1 MNPPGADTVLV
12 RYGDMGVK
20 SPQVLG
26 RMEQMLRDNIRALLS
41 DRAIEGTVRKQHS
54 RLFIDTTEEA
64 IDAATD
70 AACDA
75 FGVVSASPVTVTD
88 PTMDAM
94 KSAVV
99 EAAREVYTEGAF
111 AVSARRAGEKSAHPF
126 SSEDIER
133 EVGTA
138 VWEATEE
145 RFEPE
150 VDLEQPDCELFVE
163 CRADHAYVYVEK
175 RAGPGGLPLGTQDPV
190 VALISGGIDSPV
202 AAWELMKRGCP
213 IIPVYFDF
221 EEFGGV
227 DHQARVVESVET
239 LARYAPNFDMEL
251 RMVPAGKVARLLVDE
266 LQNTRMLSLRRF
278 MFMVAEHVARE
289 EHAVGI
295 VTGEAIGQ
303 KSSQTGA
310 NLMTTT
316 AATSL
321 PVYRPLVTMDKPDIV
336 ERARA
341 LGTFTT
347 ANIEAGCNRIA
358 PNRPETR
365 ASIGQVEA
373 AEPDE
378 LSELAVEAAKKA
390 RRIAL
395 QTA

>member
-26 RMEQMLRDNIRALLS
+26 RMEQMLCDNIQALLD
-41 DRAIEGTVRKQHS
+41 DRDIVGTVRKEHS
-54 RLFIDTTEEA
+54 RLFIDTTEA
-64 IDAATD
+64 AVDDATD

-75 FGVVSASPVTVTD
+75 FGVVSASPVTITE

-94 KSAVV
+94 EAAVV
-99 EAAREVYTEGAF
+99 EASREVYTGGAF
-111 AVSARRAGEKSAHPF
+111 AVSARRAGEKHEHPF

-133 EVGTA
+133 QIGAA
-138 VWEATEE
+138 VWEATEA

-163 CRADHAYVYVEK
+163 CRTDHAYAYVEK

-227 DHQARVVESVET
+227 DHQARVIEAVET
-239 LARYAPNFDMEL
+239 LARYAPNFDMRL
-251 RMVPAGKVARLLVDE
+251 RMVPAGKVARMLVDE
-266 LQNTRMLSLRRF
+266 LDNTRMLSLRRF

-321 PVYRPLVTMDKPDIV
+321 PVYRPLVTMDKPEIV
-336 ERARA
+336 ERAKA
-341 LGTFTT
+341 LGTFHT
-347 ANIEAGCNRIA
+347 ANIQAGCNRVA

-365 ASIGQVEA
+365 ASLAQVES
-373 AEPDE
+373 AEPAN
-378 LSELAVEAAKKA
+378 LPELAVEAAKSAK
-390 RRIAL
+390 RVYP